1 VVRWWVHREPI
12 IIYNERIFEIKLES
26 IFEMWDADSKIDRN
40 CLDSESLNTSV
51 LHAKYH
57 KIYTNERLI
66 LRKYEID
73 LKELKLNKFE
83 FLTQGHTAE
92 TQAAGWQLPP
102 AGRILKAE
110 ANNYVD
116 VDKEVIN
123 LSLKVGIQHEKI
135 GLLES
140 IIRSLNNRGFQI
152 KNAVDYI
159 KFTSGVN

>member
-1 VVRWWVHREPI
+1 M
-12 IIYNERIFEIKLES
+12 KLES
-26 IFEMWDADSKIDRN
+26 IFEMWDADSKIDRQS
-40 CLDSESLNTSV
+40 LDSESLNTSV

-57 KIYTNERLI
+57 KIFTNERLL
-66 LRKYEID
+66 LRKYETD
-73 LKELKLNKFE
+73 LKVLKLEKFE
-83 FLTQGHTAE
+83 FLTQGHTSE
-92 TQAAGWQLPP
+92 TVEKGWQMPP

-116 VDKEVIN
+116 VDKEVIQ

-159 KFTSGVN
+159 KFTSGIN